1 MIVFLFSFLFFFKQK
16 AAYEMR
22 ISDWSS
28 DVCSSDLKLHVLA
41 PIVDHEN
48 YEDLLSKAEACSVR
62 DLEAVVRG
70 KMSTAPDGI
79 RSIQFRLRRD
89 HYEALS
95 TEERRVGNACVSM
108 CKTRWW
114 AYT

>member
-1 MIVFLFSFLFFFKQK
+1 MGLGGRKAFYLIAIDRAFSELPVPK
-16 AAYEMR
+16 ARLAD
-22 ISDWSS
+22 IGWT
-28 DVCSSDLKLHVLA
+28 KLHVLA